1 MMRLLT
7 ETAMRHAMLHNTRLR
22 TSARALTLATL
33 LGTTAF
39 GAQAYGGGHHGYGH
53 WGGHGRGHVY
63 YGGGWG
69 LGVGIGLGLLL
80 APPLIYG
87 PPAPVVIYSEPLP
100 PPPAPSAVIV
110 PSAPAYGAR
119 PDPVI
124 YPRNGQSAEQTE
136 ADRQACNRW
145 ATTQQAAMADASIF
159 QRAVEACMDARG
171 YTLR

>member
-1 MMRLLT
+1 M
-7 ETAMRHAMLHNTRLR
+7 
-22 TSARALTLATL
+22 
-33 LGTTAF
+33 
-39 GAQAYGGGHHGYGH
+39 GAQAYGGGRHGYSH
-53 WGGHGRGHVY
+53 WGGHSRGHIY

-80 APPLIYG
+80 APPLLYG
-87 PPAPVVIYSEPLP
+87 PPPPVVVYSEPLP
-100 PPPAPSAVIV
+100 PPSTTVILPPAPQATYS
-110 PSAPAYGAR
+110 AR

-124 YPRNGQSAEQTE
+124 YPRNNQSAEQTE

>member
-1 MMRLLT
+1 MMWLLK
-7 ETAMRHAMLHNTRLR
+7 EIAMSHAQRMRTA
-22 TSARALTLATL
+22 ARALTLATL
-33 LGTTAF
+33 LGTTAL
-39 GAQAYGGGHHGYGH
+39 GAQAYGGGHHG

-69 LGVGIGLGLLL
+69 LGVGLGLGLLL
-80 APPLIYG
+80 TAPLIYG
-87 PPAPVVIYSEPLP
+87 PPAPMVIYSEPMPPVPPPSAVPVP
-100 PPPAPSAVIV
+100 PPPAFGV
-110 PSAPAYGAR
+110 R

-124 YPRNGQSAEQTE
+124 YPRTGQSPQQTE